1 MLDLKGT
8 LYTREGLIAGA
19 VAAVDGL
26 RGLADGVR
34 FLTNTDSQSDVELL
48 GQLRDKGLDVGAE
61 ELFTP
66 VNAAVAFVEGV
77 GGGPVLVVGS
87 EAVTR
92 QIGQSLELAGE
103 PGSARHVIVGDCR
116 ASLSYGLLD
125 EAFQALHGGAE
136 LVALQAGRF
145 FLSGGRPHLD
155 TGAVVA
161 GLAYASGLEA
171 HVVGKPA
178 VAFLAA
184 AVDSVGLVPGR
195 ASDVWV
201 VGDDVSTDVAMGQA
215 FGATTVQVRTGK
227 YRADQESGAT
237 YVIDSIADLPNLLAS

>member
-1 MLDLKGT
+1 MP
-8 LYTREGLIAGA
+8 
-19 VAAVDGL
+19 
-26 RGLADGVR
+26 RG
-34 FLTNTDSQSDVELL
+34 
-48 GQLRDKGLDVGAE
+48 
-61 ELFTP
+61 LFTP

-161 GLAYASGLEA
+161 GLAYASGARLTWW
-171 HVVGKPA
+171 VSPRWLSWRRRLIRLGWCLA
-178 VAFLAA
+178 VLLTCGSSEMMCRLMWRWVRRLGRRRCRFGPG
-184 AVDSVGLVPGR
+184 STVPTRGP
-195 ASDVWV
+195 
-201 VGDDVSTDVAMGQA
+201 
-215 FGATTVQVRTGK
+215 
-227 YRADQESGAT
+227 GAT
-237 YVIDSIADLPNLLAS
+237 YVIDSIADLPETFSHPDHVVSSCSMERVMRSSSGCGHVRVFRIWTR